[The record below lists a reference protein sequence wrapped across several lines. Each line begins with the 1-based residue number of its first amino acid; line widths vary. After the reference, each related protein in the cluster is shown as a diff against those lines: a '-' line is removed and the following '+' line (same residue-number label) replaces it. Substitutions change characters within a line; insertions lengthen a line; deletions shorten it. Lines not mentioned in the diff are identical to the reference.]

1 MIKAAFFDIDGTL
14 LSHASHS
21 VPQSARD
28 GLEALRAKGIRCV
41 VATGRQKEALDAL
54 PVADIPFDAYLL
66 LNGQMILDAEKR
78 LVDSVPMEGPAR
90 DYLLQCFRKR
100 EIPVLIVQETGM
112 YVNFLNDHVRQA
124 HQRISSEVPPV
135 GEYEGGDIYQICIYI
150 TEADEWKLEDLR
162 EACLVTRWNQDGLD
176 IVARGGGKEKGIEK
190 YLKAMD
196 LKPEEI
202 IAFGD
207 AENDVGM
214 LKLAGIGVA
223 MGNAG
228 EAARAAAD
236 YITADIDDD
245 GVAKALRHFGLIE

>member
-14 LSHASHS
+14 LSHVTHS

-28 GLEALRAKGIRCV
+28 AVKALQAAGIRCV
-41 VATGRQKEALDAL
+41 VATGRQTQALNAL

-66 LNGQMILDAEKR
+66 LNGQMILDREKR

-90 DYLLQCFRKR
+90 DYLIRCFREG
-100 EIPVLIVQETGM
+100 EIPVLIVQESGM
-112 YVNFLNDHVRQA
+112 YVNFINDHVRQA
-124 HQRISSEVPPV
+124 HKRISSEVPDV
-135 GEYEGGDIYQICIYI
+135 GTYEGGDIYQICVYI
-150 TEADEWKLEDLR
+150 KEEDEWKLKDLR
-162 EACLVTRWNQDGLD
+162 EDCLVTRWNQDGLD

-190 YLKAMD
+190 YLRAMD
-196 LKPEEI
+196 LTPAEI

-228 EAARAAAD
+228 AGAKAAAD

-245 GVAKALRHFGLIE
+245 GIAKALRHFGLIE

>member
-14 LSHASHS
+14 LSHVSHS

-28 GLEALRAKGIRCV
+28 ALKALRNAGIRCV
-41 VATGRQKEALDAL
+41 VATGRQPEALEAL
-54 PVADIPFDAYLL
+54 PVADIPFDAYLM
-66 LNGQMILDAEKR
+66 LNGQMILDRDKR

-90 DYLLQCFRKR
+90 DYLVRCFRER
-100 EIPVLIVQETGM
+100 EIPVLIVQEKGM
-112 YVNFLNDHVRQA
+112 YVNFLNEHVREA
-124 HQRISSEVPPV
+124 HKRISSDVPPV
-135 GEYEGGDIYQICIYI
+135 GQYQGGEICQICVYI
-150 TEADEWKLEDLR
+150 KEEDEWKLKDLR
-162 EACLVTRWNQDGLD
+162 EDCLVTRWNQDGLD
-176 IVARGGGKEKGIEK
+176 IVAKGGGKEKGIEK
-190 YLKAMD
+190 YLKSLGLTPA
-196 LKPEEI
+196 ES

-228 EAARAAAD
+228 SAAKEAAD

-245 GVAKALRHFGLIE
+245 GIAKALRHFGLIG